1 MALAVEWKPV
11 SERGYR
17 EHAFE
22 KAELTSLCGRT
33 ERKVRQLKLELGLP
47 PVSSVE
53 AKCATCEMC
62 LTKRNEKTDDHQEA

>member
-17 EHAFE
+17 AHAFPEAKE
-22 KAELTSLCGRT
+22 KSLCGRT

-47 PVSSVE
+47 PVKSVE
-53 AKCATCEMC
+53 EQCRSCERI
-62 LTKRNEKTDDHQEA
+62 LEGYG

>member
-17 EHAFE
+17 EHAFPE
-22 KAELTSLCGRT
+22 AEPTTSLCGRT

-53 AKCATCEMC
+53 AKCHTCEMC
-62 LTKRNEKTDDHQEA
+62 LTKRNEKTE

>member
-22 KAELTSLCGRT
+22 ESELTSLCGRK
-33 ERKVRQLKLELGLP
+33 EKKAKQLKLELGLP
-47 PVSSVE
+47 PVSSVD
-53 AKCATCEMC
+53 AKCQTCEMC
-62 LTKRNEKTDDHQEA
+62 LTKRNEKTE